1 METLINQQ
9 RQAGEP
15 SMLEDLSDANIP
27 KAITTYDNKDEDS
40 RAQQVVSPDATSTF
54 DGNSTIGSATSEP
67 TTETASRTSRNSGRR
82 RGKAT
87 GPSSRS
93 RAAGSKV
100 ANSSRT
106 SGSNGSTAKKN
117 YRSSHYG
124 TSRSIMNQSSAAR
137 PFKRPGPLSY
147 SKTVRLSGSGSPF
160 GSREVDDKTRAVLA
174 DMNEFDANQAE
185 TENISADIFAPG
197 TGISDDEIRK
207 IMRVRVSS
215 KQMELDQQVA
225 AGNKVIK
232 RLKDTLTAI
241 TKGKNEF
248 LHRSITAEKSARAGW
263 AQALETAQL
272 LDEDRGFFKQKVKQ
286 LEVDNTI
293 WKDNAKDTMRE
304 LSLSEDKMQNL
315 RNEIEELKEKL
326 HEAENAGTQA
336 LIALEVEK
344 ARNQENEKQA
354 AGWKKAQESMQTETA
369 RAMARNNNEESV
381 RLAVQE
387 ETTKLKDQ
395 IQQKV
400 DRIREVE
407 NELVL
412 AESQFARAVADS
424 EAAVARATSKD
435 KDMSDL
441 MKSIS
446 VMQATSQA
454 REEEANRLRREAETK
469 VTDLEKAVAVT
480 KGELNVFNHERSTLK
495 ETLDTARTER
505 VAALNSLD
513 EMKGRVDDLKTDLNA
528 TLSQL
533 TLEKE
538 LRSRSEQKESEERNE
553 RIALSAQMVAMTKE
567 HAHMETSLNEAKE
580 VEESKWIKELEIQ
593 KEIYKAKEN
602 ELVQANEKIAGLYGE
617 IEALKVALTQEKSS
631 AFAENAEEMSKL
643 NAEISILKEKLK
655 AEENRN
661 EAAGVAT
668 QQKVVKLEQQVREGQ
683 AERRRMHNLIQ
694 ELRGNVRVF
703 ARVRPYLPGDGVDD
717 DTEPFVVPKS
727 ETALK
732 LITEDTGS
740 ASKYNFTFDRVFG
753 PAIGQEAVFT
763 EVSEFV
769 QSALDGY
776 NVCLFSYGQTG
787 SGKTHTMQ
795 GSGYGQMRGLIPRA
809 IEQVGEYKQELER
822 DGWQYEM
829 KVSFLE
835 IYNETIR
842 DLLRAEEHS
851 ELKHEV
857 KVGADGRRFVS
868 DINMVPLEPTDLDA
882 VEAVMRQAAKY
893 RSVGHTDMNA
903 VSSRSH
909 SVFTLHLT
917 ALHPKNRQALRG
929 TLNLCDLA
937 GSERL
942 DRSKATG
949 DRAKETVA
957 INKSLSSLTD
967 VFAAIGKKASHIPFR
982 NSKLTYLLQPSLSGD
997 GKTLMVVNLSP
1008 TEMSTQESLCSLRF
1022 ASQVNK
1028 CELGKAKR
1036 SLEEVDEDDAA
1047 SISSSM
1053 SGASSM
1059 KKSGRGGGAAR
1070 RPGGASARKPA
1081 QKPAPRRR

>member
-1 METLINQQ
+1 
-9 RQAGEP
+9 
-15 SMLEDLSDANIP
+15 
-27 KAITTYDNKDEDS
+27 
-40 RAQQVVSPDATSTF
+40 
-54 DGNSTIGSATSEP
+54 
-67 TTETASRTSRNSGRR
+67 
-82 RGKAT
+82 
-87 GPSSRS
+87 
-93 RAAGSKV
+93 
-100 ANSSRT
+100 
-106 SGSNGSTAKKN
+106 
-117 YRSSHYG
+117 
-124 TSRSIMNQSSAAR
+124 
-137 PFKRPGPLSY
+137 LSY
-147 SKTVRLSGSGSPF
+147 SRTVKLSGAGSPF
-160 GSREVDDKTRAVLA
+160 SGREVDDKTRAVLA

-185 TENISADIFAPG
+185 TENIASDIFAPG

-248 LHRSITAEKSARAGW
+248 LHRAISAEKSARSGW

-354 AGWKKAQESMQTETA
+354 EGWRKAQEAMQSQNA
-369 RAMARNNNEESV
+369 IAMERNRNEEDI
-381 RLAVQE
+381 RNAVMA
-387 ETTKLKDQ
+387 ETSKLKEELQ
-395 IQQKV
+395 EKIS
-400 DRIREVE
+400 RIKEVE

-412 AESQFARAVADS
+412 AQSQFARAVADS

-435 KDMSDL
+435 KDMTEL
-441 MKSIS
+441 MKSINE
-446 VMQATSQA
+446 MQSASKV
-454 REEEANRLRREAETK
+454 REEEANKMRREAEQK
-469 VTDLEKAVAVT
+469 VSELEKEVAVS
-480 KGELNVFNHERSTLK
+480 KGELNVFNHERATLK
-495 ETLDTARTER
+495 ETLDTAKGER
-505 VAALNSLD
+505 LAALKSLEDMKEKVD
-513 EMKGRVDDLKTDLNA
+513 EMKTELNN
-528 TLSQL
+528 TQSQL

-538 LRSRSEQKESEERNE
+538 LRARSEQKESEERNE

-580 VEESKWIKELEIQ
+580 VEESKWRKKFEDQEEKYHEKEE
-593 KEIYKAKEN
+593 
-602 ELVQANEKIAGLYGE
+602 ELKQAGEKIAGLNGE
-617 IEALKVALTQEKSS
+617 IEALKEALQNEKSV
-631 AFAENAEEMSKL
+631 AVAENAEAMSKL
-643 NAEISILKEKLK
+643 NAEINVLHEKLK
-655 AEENRN
+655 AEELKN
-661 EAAGVAT
+661 EANGIAAS
-668 QQKVVKLEQQVREGQ
+668 QKVAKLEKQLNDGK
-683 AERRRMHNLIQ
+683 AERRRMHNVIQ

-703 ARVRPYLPGDGVDD
+703 ARIRPYLPGDGVND
-717 DTEPFVVPKS
+717 DTEPFIVPKS
-727 ETALK
+727 ETALR
-732 LITEDTGS
+732 LVDES
-740 ASKYNFTFDRVFG
+740 SVNQKYNFTFDRVFG
-753 PAIGQEAVFT
+753 PSIGQEAVFT

-795 GSGYGQMRGLIPRA
+795 GSGTGQMRGIIPRA
-809 IEQVGEYKQELER
+809 IAQVGNYKQELER
-822 DGWQYEM
+822 DGWQYNM
-829 KVSFLE
+829 QVSFIE

-842 DLLRAEEHS
+842 DLLRDEANPNA
-851 ELKHEV
+851 KHEI
-857 KVGADGRRFVS
+857 KINPDGRRYIS
-868 DINMVPLEPTDLDA
+868 DINMVPLEPTDPEA
-882 VEAVMRQAAKY
+882 VEEVMRQAAKH
-893 RSVGHTDMNA
+893 RSVGVTAMNA
-903 VSSRSH
+903 QSSRSH

-917 ALHPKNRQALRG
+917 ALHPKNRQAIRG

-949 DRAKETVA
+949 DRAKEAMA

-967 VFAAIGKKASHIPFR
+967 VFAAIGKKQSHVPFR
-982 NSKLTYLLQPSLSGD
+982 NSKLTHLLQPSLSGD
-997 GKTLMVVNLSP
+997 GKTLMLVNLSP
-1008 TEMSTQESLCSLRF
+1008 TEKSTQESLCSLRF
-1022 ASQVNK
+1022 AAQVNK

-1036 SLEEVDEDDAA
+1036 SLEEVDEEDAA
-1047 SISSSM
+1047 SISSGM
-1053 SGASSM
+1053 SGKVTRGAGA
-1059 KKSGRGGGAAR
+1059 KPKAKPTARGGAKSTARGKGTTAR
-1070 RPGGASARKPA
+1070 RR
-1081 QKPAPRRR
+1081 